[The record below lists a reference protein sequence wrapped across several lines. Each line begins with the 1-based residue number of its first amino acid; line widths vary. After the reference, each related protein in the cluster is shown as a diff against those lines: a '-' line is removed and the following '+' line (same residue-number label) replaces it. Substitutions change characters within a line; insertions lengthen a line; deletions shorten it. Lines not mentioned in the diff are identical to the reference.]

1 MKIQFFDP
9 FTNIWPHSYPVARV
23 MARFSELSHDV
34 EVVRCTGAF
43 SSHCVAMSASNIN
56 FDSSSV
62 GKKLV
67 CRSCRKRSDL
77 IDKTGNSLRIN
88 FDDEVKPADLVTA
101 RFFAAEATSDNW
113 SSLVFEGIPVGK
125 IASYEIFL
133 THKIDSIWI
142 PASVW
147 PEFQANLV
155 NTVLVVIVAKRILNK
170 SKPDRVVVYNSL
182 YALNNAY
189 TKVADSL
196 GIPTFTLQ
204 GGPHISRRP
213 STLTCYSSPNEMF
226 LSTYSKE
233 ASDWLLQPSTKEEI
247 LVASEHLQ
255 NLLLGESAFA
265 YSSESS
271 GHSREMISKQ
281 LGLNSK
287 RPVLVALLSSEDEL
301 FAANLVGAIPRI
313 ENWHVVFDSQNEWIK
328 WLIQFAERN
337 PELDLVIR
345 IHPRLMPNKR
355 ENIVAP
361 YVREL
366 QNVLEKIPN
375 NVKVNWP
382 SDEISLYDL
391 MQYTDVVL
399 NRRSSAGLEMMAY
412 GLPVVLPG
420 DEFLFSSPPEIC
432 MVAKDLED
440 YERLISKAID
450 DGWSIGNVRK
460 AYRWLGFVFSATTVD
475 VLEANNSRISKIR
488 PKKSQLMIKLW
499 RWLTFAFMQSGF
511 MRSEKSDV
519 LNLNKDLLSIDRLIE
534 TVTRRYPGIHA
545 VNDSRKRSGSDFDL
559 ETEELVTDLEYRFSL
574 MRISDSNTTPIV
586 EKFHNAIVED
596 FS

>member
-23 MARFSELSHDV
+23 MERFSELSHDV
-34 EVVRCTGAF
+34 EVIRCTGAF
-43 SSHCVAMSASNIN
+43 FSHCVAMSASNIR
-56 FDSSSV
+56 FDSSSMA
-62 GKKLV
+62 KKLV

-77 IDKTGNSLRIN
+77 IDKTGNVLSIN
-88 FDDEVKPADLVTA
+88 FDDEIKSADLVTA
-101 RFFAAEATSDNW
+101 KLFAAEATSENW
-113 SSLVFEGIPVGK
+113 SSLLFEGIPVGK
-125 IASYEIFL
+125 IASYEVFL

-142 PASVW
+142 PESVW

-155 NTVLVVIVAKRILNK
+155 NTVLVVIVAKRILTK

-189 TKVADSL
+189 TSVAESL

-204 GGPHISRRP
+204 GGPHITRRP
-213 STLTCYSSPNEMF
+213 STLTCFSSPNEMF

-233 ASDWLLQPSTKEEI
+233 GSEWLGQPSEKKAI
-247 LVASEHLQ
+247 SVASEHLQ
-255 NLLLGESAFA
+255 NLLLGASAFA
-265 YSSESS
+265 YSAESS
-271 GHSREMISKQ
+271 ENSLGRISNLLEKSS
-281 LGLNSK
+281 L

-301 FAANLVGAIPRI
+301 FAANLVGAIPKI
-313 ENWHVVFDSQNEWIK
+313 DDWHVVFESQNEWIK
-328 WLIQFAERN
+328 WLIHYAERH
-337 PELDLVIR
+337 PEIDLVIR
-345 IHPRLMPNKR
+345 VHPRLMPNKR
-355 ENIVAP
+355 ENKVAP

-366 QNVLEKIPN
+366 ENVLSAIPS

-420 DEFLFSSPPEIC
+420 DEFLFSCPPELC
-432 MVAKDLED
+432 LVAKDERD
-440 YERLISKAID
+440 YERLINKAID
-450 DGWSIGNVRK
+450 DGWSLENVRK
-460 AYRWLGFVFSATTVD
+460 AFRWLGFVFNATIVD
-475 VLEANNSRISKIR
+475 VLEVSNSRISTIR

-519 LNLNKDLLSIDRLIE
+519 LNLKKDLLPIDRLIE
-534 TVTRRYPGIHA
+534 TVIGSYTGIYA
-545 VNDSRKRSGSDFDL
+545 VNDSKKHSDADFDI
-559 ETEELVTDLEYRFSL
+559 ETQELVTDLEYRFSL
-574 MRISDSNTTPIV
+574 LRINDSDTTPIV
-586 EKFHNAIVED
+586 EKFHNAVVED